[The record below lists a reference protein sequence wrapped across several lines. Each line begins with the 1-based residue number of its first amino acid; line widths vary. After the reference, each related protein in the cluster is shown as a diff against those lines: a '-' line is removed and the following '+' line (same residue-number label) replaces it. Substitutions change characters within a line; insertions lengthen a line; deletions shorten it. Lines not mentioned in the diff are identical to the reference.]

1 MRLKRISTHL
11 LAILMMLLFCIP
23 NVCAIDDAVAYTDF
37 EDWTTG
43 VKSPWTLRSYTA
55 SVADTERG
63 KSLMLTTSSESA
75 NEFFYDFTATAG
87 AAKSILLRYSANF
100 ADMNGSRQIYVK
112 SSSAEYIIVTFTNE
126 GKVKIGSSNVDGMTF
141 ATGKW
146 YDIAI
151 VYVPSTGDV
160 RITMNASGTKVSGS
174 GNCAR
179 SEQSGIK
186 RINFYAY
193 KTANPSTTY
202 VDDVY
207 VGAFDYIP
215 AAFTSSSGERYDFEN
230 YTASDGITP
239 PTKWAFVNGEEG
251 KAFGV
256 SDADS
261 SGNAVKLVSDGT
273 KAFEMVRNIPSPYL
287 TGKSA
292 IEFDLKRSDGSGVQI
307 GIRGYNAE
315 KILKK
320 DLFFAKMD
328 ANGKLTVGD
337 ASVTLNPDVWYRFK
351 MNFDSEA
358 GTCSVTVDGSDVDF
372 TETIPI
378 PGDVVSVSRFDIYT
392 PSSKTATYTLWVDNV
407 YIGTEQSFGVCDIN
421 PNYDFVNASID
432 CITIT
437 FSGSVNAQDLLG
449 AKFMLNGRESYFNG
463 YEINNDK
470 VILNLATPLD
480 FGKFYMFEAI
490 GLGDDNLSV
499 AGSFLTK
506 KQTVL
511 YNHNLTTDSSAVVGN
526 ISAYSTDEESYD
538 ITLLLAIYN
547 KETGEMID
555 LTASKDVI
563 GGEQTDIYV
572 SLPLPKDA
580 GVYEACLFVWDG
592 VDTMQS
598 LSAPMIIEIK

>member
-1 MRLKRISTHL
+1 MRLKRISTQL

-23 NVCAIDDAVAYTDF
+23 NVCASDVVAYTDF

-43 VKSPWTLRSYTA
+43 VKSPWTLRGYSA

-63 KSLMLTTSSESA
+63 KSLMLTTSRESA
-75 NEFFYDFTATAG
+75 NEFFYNFTATAS
-87 AAKSILLRYSANF
+87 ATKSILLHFSTNF

-112 SSSAEYIIVTFTNE
+112 SSSAEYIIATFTNE

-141 ATGKW
+141 VTGKW
-146 YDIAI
+146 YDIVI
-151 VYVPSTGDV
+151 IYVPSTGEV
-160 RITMNASGTKVSGS
+160 RIAMNDSGTKVSGS

-179 SEQSGIK
+179 SEQRGIT
-186 RINFYAY
+186 RVNFYIF
-193 KTANPSTTY
+193 KTVNPSKTY
-202 VDDVY
+202 LDDVY

-215 AAFTSSSGERYDFEN
+215 ASFTSSSGERYDFED

-239 PTKWAFVNGEEG
+239 PTKWTFANGEEG

-256 SDADS
+256 SDADTY
-261 SGNAVKLVSDGT
+261 GNAVKLVSDGT
-273 KAFEMVRNIPSPYL
+273 KAFELVRNIPSPYL
-287 TGKSA
+287 TGKST
-292 IEFDLKRSDGSGVQI
+292 IEFDIKRSEGSGVQI

-315 KILKK
+315 NTLKK
-320 DLFFAKMD
+320 DLFFVKML

-337 ASVTLNPDVWYRFK
+337 ASVTLSPDVWYRFK
-351 MNFDSEA
+351 INFDTEA
-358 GTCSVTVDGSDVDF
+358 GTCSVAVNGNDVDF
-372 TETIPI
+372 TSTMPI

-407 YIGTEQSFGVCDIN
+407 YIGTEQKFGVCDIN
-421 PNYDFVNASID
+421 PNYDLVSASTD
-432 CITIT
+432 SITVT
-437 FSGSVNAQDLLG
+437 FNGSINAQDLLG
-449 AKFMLNGRESYFNG
+449 AKFMLNGTESYFNG
-463 YEINNDK
+463 YEIDNDK
-470 VILNLATPLD
+470 VILDLATPLD
-480 FGKFYMFEAI
+480 FGKFYVFEAI
-490 GLGDDNLSV
+490 GLGNENLSV
-499 AGSFLTK
+499 AGSFLTN

-511 YNHNLTTDSSAVVGN
+511 YNHNLTTDSSSVVGN

-555 LTASKDVI
+555 LTASKDVF

-572 SLPLPKDA
+572 SLPLPEDA